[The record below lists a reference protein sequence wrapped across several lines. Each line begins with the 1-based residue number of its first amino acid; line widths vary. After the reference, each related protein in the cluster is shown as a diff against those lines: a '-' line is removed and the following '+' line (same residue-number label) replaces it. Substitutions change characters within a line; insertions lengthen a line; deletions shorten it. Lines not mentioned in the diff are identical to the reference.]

1 MNSLENLDQNNI
13 QTSTILI
20 HNFMLI
26 IILIQL
32 IESLKNT
39 GLSITLNKLFL
50 LENLFLYKIMKLY
63 KTFQNSAYKITL

>member
-39 GLSITLNKLFL
+39 GLSITLNKLIL

>member
-1 MNSLENLDQNNI
+1 
-13 QTSTILI
+13 
-20 HNFMLI
+20 MLI

>member
-39 GLSITLNKLFL
+39 GLSITLNKLNL